1 MIIMNKIAVKYLL
14 KDIVV
19 ENIPIWKDFIHWILS
34 LLVMVGY
41 GLIVFYGFWEI
52 FFCGKGVCTHE
63 PSKKKVLDNIV
74 QRKDETV
81 IAIHQ
86 EQNKI

>member
-1 MIIMNKIAVKYLL
+1 MNKLAVKYLL
-14 KDIVV
+14 NDIVI
-19 ENIPIWKDFIHWILS
+19 EKIPIWKDFIHWILS
-34 LLVMVGY
+34 LIVQVGY
-41 GLIVFYGFWEI
+41 GLTVFYGFWEI

-81 IAIHQ
+81 IQVLQFQGERQ
-86 EQNKI
+86 E